1 MYPYYNNVMGV
12 GKGALIPRLQ
22 GVGRLFDILAWGVD
36 GYQSVG
42 AYSRKYRNVISKL
55 KITQKTHEQVKIV
68 RTK

>member
-1 MYPYYNNVMGV
+1 MGE
-12 GKGALIPRLQ
+12 GKGALIPWLQ
-22 GVGRLFDILAWGVD
+22 GGGALVDILPWGVD

-55 KITQKTHEQVKIV
+55 KITQKAHEQVQIV

>member
-1 MYPYYNNVMGV
+1 MWWVW
-12 GKGALIPRLQ
+12 GKERLFRGSR

-55 KITQKTHEQVKIV
+55 KVTQKTHEQVKIV